1 MKYTPTIHHRRSI
14 RLKGYDYSQAG
25 MYFVT
30 LCCQDMICRF
40 GKIENGEMILND
52 FGKIAIDEWLK
63 TAEIRKTVVLHDFI
77 VMPNHF
83 HGIIELTQ
91 PVGNAGNAGV
101 VGNVGAL
108 RDDVGALRDDVG
120 ALRDDV
126 GALRATPLRET
137 TSLPV
142 TRPYSRTDVKNEYM
156 SSISPKCGE
165 LATIVRAFK
174 SAVTKQINEL
184 RNTRGEK
191 LWQRDYWENIIRNDK
206 FYQYIANYIINNP
219 AKWGNDRF
227 YTK

>member
-1 MKYTPTIHHRRSI
+1 MPYNPTLHHRRSI

-30 LCCQDMICRF
+30 ICCQDRVCHF
-40 GKIENGEMILND
+40 GKIENGEMMLNE

-63 TAEIRKTVVLHDFI
+63 TAEIRKTVILHDFI

-83 HGIIELTQ
+83 HGIIEIT
-91 PVGNAGNAGV
+91 NA
-101 VGNVGAL
+101 
-108 RDDVGALRDDVG
+108 RDDVGAV
-120 ALRDDV
+120 RDDV

-142 TRPYSRTDVKNEYM
+142 IRPYSRTDVKNEYM

-174 SAVTKQINEL
+174 SAVTKHVGAL
-184 RNTRGEK
+184 RATPLQPTPQKK
-191 LWQRDYWENIIRNDK
+191 LWQRDYWENIIRNEQS
-206 FYQYIANYIINNP
+206 YQYIANYIINNP
-219 AKWGNDRF
+219 AKWDSDRF
-227 YTK
+227 YTA